1 VQGRVTWFNNTKGYG
16 FIERDDGPDVFVHYS
31 GIIGEGYKTLNEGD
45 TVEFEIVQGP
55 KGPQAANVTLDKKKP
70 YAPPRLTTSD
80 PKNPRA
86 SDKVNASTPTL
97 LICDDN
103 ANIRYLLR
111 TFVET
116 RTPYKI
122 CGEAAHGMEAIE
134 KAKELQPDLILLDL
148 SMPTMTGAEAA
159 IILKGVVPRMKIILF
174 SMHTDDVP
182 KSMAGVGVDLAL
194 SKSDGITKLGE
205 HLKALLA
212 PIDVPAETAV
222 EAPPVA
228 KFPVH

>member
-1 VQGRVTWFNNTKGYG
+1 VQGRVTWFNSAKGYG
-16 FIERDDGPDVFVHYS
+16 FIERDDGPDVFVHYT
-31 GIIGEGYKTLNEGD
+31 GIVGEGYKTLEEGD

-70 YAPPRLTTSD
+70 HAPPRLTTYD
-80 PKNPRA
+80 PKNARA

-103 ANIRYLLR
+103 PSIRYLLR
-111 TFVET
+111 SYVES
-116 RTPYKI
+116 RTPFEV
-122 CGEAAHGMEAIE
+122 CGEAEHGMEAIE

-148 SMPTMTGAEAA
+148 SMPVMTGAEAA
-159 IILKGVVPRMKIILF
+159 VILKGVVPRMKIILF

-182 KSMAGVGVDLAL
+182 KSMAAIGVDLAL

-212 PIDVPAETAV
+212 PIN
-222 EAPPVA
+222 
-228 KFPVH
+228 

>member
-1 VQGRVTWFNNTKGYG
+1 VQGQVKWFNNTKGYG
-16 FIERDDGPDVFVHYS
+16 FIGRDDGPDIFVHYT
-31 GIIGEGYKTLNEGD
+31 GIVGEGYKTLEEGD

-70 YAPPRLTTSD
+70 HAPPRLTTYD
-80 PKNPRA
+80 PKNARA
-86 SDKVNASTPTL
+86 SDKLNASTPTL

-103 ANIRYLLR
+103 PNIRYLLR

-122 CGEAAHGMEAIE
+122 CGEAAHGKEAIE
-134 KAKELQPDLILLDL
+134 QAKKLQPDLILLDL
-148 SMPTMTGAEAA
+148 SMPVMTGAEAA
-159 IILKGVVPRMKIILF
+159 VILKGVVPRMKIILF

-182 KSMAGVGVDLAL
+182 KSMAAVGVDLAL

-212 PIDVPAETAV
+212 PRTSSTLSPAAV
-222 EAPPVA
+222 G
-228 KFPVH
+228 